1 MKYQGTEYQFQSHSI
16 IFSFKLLIFNF
27 YIESLQKSR
36 YWAVKKFSE
45 LIFAEHK
52 ATWFRDDGF
61 VIYATHTPPPSVPAL
76 QMDGYYLLNF
86 TRANSMY
93 ISAKISTFLQLW
105 FRGQFIV
112 LLPSSEKE
120 GKYTKVPTFSLFLLE

>member
-1 MKYQGTEYQFQSHSI
+1 MKYQGIEYQFQSHSS

-27 YIESLQKSR
+27 CIESLQKSR

-61 VIYATHTPPPSVPAL
+61 VLHATPPPSVPPL
-76 QMDGYYLLNF
+76 QMDHYYLLNC
-86 TRANSMY
+86 TRANSIY